1 MNRSSCIIAFV
12 LMYCS
17 AVSASAEEDPLA
29 DYQHEINKPADAN
42 TINIYDAWG
51 NNMAH
56 RIKHGYAEG
65 VVVDGEGEYA
75 GGKVKVDGLGNVTV
89 DRGANVGPIINQTDI
104 NNSNIIIQ
112 NNKRF

>member
-1 MNRSSCIIAFV
+1 MRKGSYLLLALSGGFLLSSMTNAH
-12 LMYCS
+12 
-17 AVSASAEEDPLA
+17 A
-29 DYQHEINKPADAN
+29 
-42 TINIYDAWG
+42 DAWG

-56 RIKHGYAEG
+56 RIKRGYSDG

-89 DRGANVGPIINQTDI
+89 DQGANVGPIINQTDI

>member
-1 MNRSSCIIAFV
+1 MKTYSFIMTFV
-12 LMYCS
+12 LMCCY
-17 AVSASAEEDPLA
+17 AGSASAEEDPLA
-29 DYQHEINKPADAN
+29 EYQQEINKPADAN

-56 RIKHGYAEG
+56 RIKNGYAEG

-75 GGKVKVDGLGNVTV
+75 GGKVRVDGLGNVTV
-89 DRGANVGPIINQTDI
+89 DKGANVGPIINQTDI